1 LGVLFFADCF
11 ILVEKLA
18 FVSGNCAR
26 RQIVI
31 GHFKTTMK
39 QTIYILTLAFG
50 LWSCNNKTAEK
61 KADQNTVDTL
71 QLESADKSKLDSNI
85 KDKSQY
91 DKSFIDGLSE
101 YNEPLKL
108 IENYILVGQDTVYFP
123 EDLQLNKEIIFKGSK
138 DNKKF
143 VLTVTRT
150 NFTGLNYSFQL
161 LDKDAKSLYN
171 NSGRAIL
178 GSLFFLGSETD
189 EDDEAG
195 DAYLSVEYWDNSPDC
210 SFAIRIGEM
219 EDKGRIRAKINL
231 YCKDNL
237 SSNIDLDDHP
247 TLRTE

>member
-1 LGVLFFADCF
+1 MPFAYFYCYLSVTTPDGKRYFACPP
-11 ILVEKLA
+11 A
-18 FVSGNCAR
+18 
-26 RQIVI
+26 VI

-71 QLESADKSKLDSNI
+71 QLVSADKSKLDNNI
-85 KDKSQY
+85 KDKSEY
-91 DKSFIDGLSE
+91 DQSFIDGLSK
-101 YNEPLKL
+101 YNEPIRL
-108 IENYILVGQDTVYFP
+108 IENYILIGHDTVFFP
-123 EDLQLNKEIIFKGSK
+123 EDIKLNKETIFKGSQ

-150 NFTGLNYSFQL
+150 NYTGLNYRFQL
-161 LDKDAKSLYN
+161 LDKDAKTIYN
-171 NSGRAIL
+171 KSGRAIL

-189 EDDEAG
+189 EDDETG
-195 DAYLSVEYWDNSPDC
+195 EAYLSVEYRDNSPDC

-219 EDKGRIRAKINL
+219 EDNGKIRAKINL
-231 YCKDNL
+231 YCEDNL
-237 SSNIDLDDHP
+237 SRNIDLDDHP